1 MKPDNEAVDLTA
13 FLPQDVSV
21 LDILKPGGTEP
32 TGWKITLAGP
42 SHPQT
47 IAWSNELSRKNI
59 ERDKKIEISRVN
71 GRKYKGDDQSPEDVR
86 LENVRN
92 VVSRIVSWSPIRI
105 GDETMDFS
113 PDRATEL
120 LLRPTMGWAYVQ
132 IVEYL
137 GDEKSFTKASA
148 KP

>member
-1 MKPDNEAVDLTA
+1 MKTDNEVVDLTA
-13 FLPQDVSV
+13 FLPQDVSI

-47 IAWSNELSRKNI
+47 IAWSNELSRKNLHRQKQI
-59 ERDKKIEISRVN
+59 ETAQIN
-71 GRKYKGDDQSPEDVR
+71 GRKYKGEDRSPDELR
-86 LENVRN
+86 NENVQGI
-92 VVSRIVSWSPIRI
+92 VSRIVSWTPVRI
-105 GDETMDFS
+105 GDETFDFS